1 MDITKSFH
9 SFKQLVA
16 TEKGKSNASSDQTCI
31 ISITINDINDNNPIF
46 TASSYTAYAM
56 EYLSDKPF
64 ESESILNVT
73 VSKHYISEIKR
84 KPIINYNLFSYA
96 HNEYLK

>member
-1 MDITKSFH
+1 MDITKSCH

-31 ISITINDINDNNPIF
+31 INITINDINDNNPVF
-46 TASSYTAYAM
+46 TASSYTAYAS
-56 EYLSDKPF
+56 EYSSDKLF

-73 VSKHYISEIKR
+73 VSKHHIYEIKR
-84 KPIINYNLFSYA
+84 KPNINYNLFSYA
-96 HNEYLK
+96 YYE